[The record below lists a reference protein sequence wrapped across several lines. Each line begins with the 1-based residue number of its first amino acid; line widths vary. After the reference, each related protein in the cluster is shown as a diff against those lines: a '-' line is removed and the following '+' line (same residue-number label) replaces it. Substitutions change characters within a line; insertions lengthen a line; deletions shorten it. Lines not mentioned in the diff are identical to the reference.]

1 MILARYSLAAPSN
14 GSSLKFP
21 GLRILLLSALGV
33 SALCGAAVF
42 LFLLAGEQRAPAP
55 ASNSSVA
62 STQATITK
70 PFYETHSASRDPAT
84 NTQSS
89 QATPVEFEKAEFL
102 LVKSQPYQVAGPL
115 RIRLLRTSRKK
126 YCDIAVLVN
135 AKRARRLSV
144 TVGKAVDISMPGPLP
159 HATLV
164 VKRVAGDRAW
174 GYLIAPKSP
183 VRKSALLNSR
193 RRSD

>member
-14 GSSLKFP
+14 GSSLKFS

-33 SALCGAAVF
+33 SALCGVAVF
-42 LFLLAGEQRAPAP
+42 LFLLAGEQRAPIP
-55 ASNSSVA
+55 ASNSPAA
-62 STQATITK
+62 SSPVPIAR
-70 PFYETHSASRDPAT
+70 PSYEANSASGDAAT
-84 NTQSS
+84 ATESS
-89 QATPVEFEKAEFL
+89 KAAPVEFEKAEFL

-126 YCDIAVLVN
+126 CDIAVSVN

-144 TVGKAVDISMPGPLP
+144 IVGKAVDISMPSPLP

-164 VKRVAGDRAW
+164 VNRVAGDRAW
-174 GYLIAPKSP
+174 GYLISPKSP
-183 VRKSALLNSR
+183 VRKSTLFYSH
-193 RRSD
+193 RRSR

>member
-1 MILARYSLAAPSN
+1 MILARYSLAAPSS
-14 GSSLKFP
+14 GSLKFP

-42 LFLLAGEQRAPAP
+42 LFLLAGEQRAPTP
-55 ASNSSVA
+55 ASNSPVA
-62 STQATITK
+62 STPVPIAR
-70 PFYETHSASRDPAT
+70 PSYETNSASRGPAAT
-84 NTQSS
+84 ESS
-89 QATPVEFEKAEFL
+89 KAAPVEFEKAEFL

-126 YCDIAVLVN
+126 YCDLAVLVN

-144 TVGKAVDISMPGPLP
+144 TVGKAVDISIPGPLP

-164 VKRVAGDRAW
+164 VKRVASDRAW

-193 RRSD
+193 RRSN